1 MNMEARQTDTPH
13 SYSRW
18 ERFQNWLYYHKL
30 WLIVAAVLLWIG
42 GTMVWNLLGIGK
54 TEPDYR
60 FAYVGS
66 APLPEDCVAALE
78 TQLATLGEDLNGDG
92 SVVVTLQQ
100 HVTGSG
106 ADEETALAYGYA
118 ASVTLMADL
127 TDEESCFFLLE
138 DPEAFQLDYQIL
150 ADADGEMPESGDFSV
165 EGKTWRWED
174 CPVLAGLEL
183 GSGAEGAYQSLLAS
197 LYVGMRCYYQPER
210 VPAWEQYRS
219 YWNTMIAGAIS

>member
-1 MNMEARQTDTPH
+1 MKKWIA
-13 SYSRW
+13 
-18 ERFQNWLYYHKL
+18 FILC
-30 WLIVAAVLLWIG
+30 IGLLAG
-42 GTMVWNLLGIGK
+42 LCACGSQESEEESTSFALRDDSAYQLL
-54 TEPDYR
+54 PD
-60 FAYVGS
+60 
-66 APLPEDCVAALE
+66 D
-78 TQLATLGEDLNGDG
+78 D
-92 SVVVTLQQ
+92 
-100 HVTGSG
+100 

-165 EGKTWRWED
+165 EGKAWRWEN

-197 LYVGMRCYYQPER
+197 LYVGMRCYYHPER